1 MHQRVNRQVRL
12 KSRPSGIPQAEHFE
26 IVEAPVPDP
35 SDGQVLVRNIYL
47 SVDPAMRGWV
57 SAVANYSEPVAL
69 GAIMRSGA
77 VGRVEESRSADFH
90 AGDCVLGMFGW
101 QDFAVVA
108 AEAIERKVDGSG
120 LPISTSL
127 GVLGLNGLT
136 AYFALLEVGQPRAG
150 ETVVV
155 STAAGAVGSCVGQIA
170 KIKGCRTVGIAGGPD
185 KVRMCREDFR
195 YDSAVDYTRLTISR
209 QHSMSPAQKALTSTS
224 TTRPAQ
230 SAIPSCD
237 VSMSEHGWSSAARHP
252 SRAGTRHHRDRGS
265 NVIFSSNARECRVFS
280 SLTMFS
286 AVPRH
291 CGNLRAGCA
300 TDRSAIERTLDGIEQ
315 ARVRS
320 QGCTAARIS
329 ASV

>member
-1 MHQRVNRQVRL
+1 MSRLLEGSPLQRGTTRALDCTGVPAMHERVNRQVRL

-69 GAIMRSGA
+69 GAVMRSGA

-127 GVLGLNGLT
+127 GVLGPQWSDGLFRL
-136 AYFALLEVGQPRAG
+136 ARGRSAQGGRDCG
-150 ETVVV
+150 RIDC
-155 STAAGAVGSCVGQIA
+155 SGSGRVM
-170 KIKGCRTVGIAGGPD
+170 RRPN
-185 KVRMCREDFR
+185 
-195 YDSAVDYTRLTISR
+195 R
-209 QHSMSPAQKALTSTS
+209 QDQ
-224 TTRPAQ
+224 
-230 SAIPSCD
+230 
-237 VSMSEHGWSSAARHP
+237 G
-252 SRAGTRHHRDRGS
+252 
-265 NVIFSSNARECRVFS
+265 
-280 SLTMFS
+280 
-286 AVPRH
+286 VPYRRH
-291 CGNLRAGCA
+291 CRWARQGAYVSRGLSLRLCGG
-300 TDRSAIERTLDGIEQ
+300 L
-315 ARVRS
+315 
-320 QGCTAARIS
+320 QG
-329 ASV
+329 

>member
-69 GAIMRSGA
+69 GVVMRSGA
-77 VGRVEESRSADFH
+77 VGRVEESRSADFQ
-90 AGDCVLGMFGW
+90 AGDYVLGMFGW

-195 YDSAVDYTRLTISR
+195 YDSAVDYKADVSR

-237 VSMSEHGWSSAARHP
+237 VSMSEHGWSFAARHP

-265 NVIFSSNARECRVFS
+265 NVIFS
-280 SLTMFS
+280 
-286 AVPRH
+286 
-291 CGNLRAGCA
+291 
-300 TDRSAIERTLDGIEQ
+300 
-315 ARVRS
+315 
-320 QGCTAARIS
+320 
-329 ASV
+329 